1 MDSTYLIRE
10 IEITDNPE
18 IKSVIQALFIELK
31 LPLIGTA
38 YADPELNDMFSAYA
52 GPRAVYFVVADGKS
66 VFGGGGIRQLT
77 GAEATVC
84 ELQKLYFS
92 PVIRGLGLGKKIIA
106 ACLDFA
112 KSAGFESCYLESK
125 SELHSA
131 LHLFKSH
138 GFRPL
143 DQPLGNTG
151 HHACE
156 IQMIKPL

>member
-1 MDSTYLIRE
+1 MASTYRIRE

-31 LPLIGTA
+31 LPLVGTA
-38 YADPELNDMFSAYA
+38 YADPELNDMFGAYSS
-52 GPRAVYFVVADGKS
+52 PRSVYFVVTDGKT

-77 GAEATVC
+77 GAESTVC

-92 PVIRGLGLGKKIIA
+92 PAIRGLGFGKKIIT

-112 KSAGFESCYLESK
+112 KSVGFESCYLESK
-125 SELHSA
+125 SELHTA

-138 GFRPL
+138 GFGPV
-143 DQPLGNTG
+143 DHPLGNTG

-156 IQMIKPL
+156 IQMLRPL